1 MFQNEISSE
10 TFKNHL
16 QFFFKSALG
25 KADLESMQ
33 ALIKKIVIALLVSI
47 NISCL
52 LLGSYWVF
60 MATEAHE
67 VQSITEAKLRQ
78 PASIQEKFSN
88 APMIYT
94 MDKFVVNLAGSPK
107 RTIRLQVNLDMIGP
121 ESFQEIMDLE
131 NRAKARDRIV
141 RVLNEKTFADL
152 ESIQGKLFLKDRIVE
167 EVNKMLDKGLV
178 KDVYFTD
185 FVMN

>member
-1 MFQNEISSE
+1 M
-10 TFKNHL
+10 K
-16 QFFFKSALG
+16 
-25 KADLESMQ
+25 
-33 ALIKKIVIALLVSI
+33 ALIKKIVVVLLVTI
-47 NISCL
+47 NMGCL

-60 MATEAHE
+60 MATEGRE
-67 VQSITEAKLRQ
+67 VQTITESKLRQ
-78 PASIQEKFSN
+78 PASIQEKFSG

-94 MDKFVVNLAGSPK
+94 MDKFVVNLSGLPK

-121 ESFQEIMDLE
+121 DSFQEIMDLE

-141 RVLNEKTFADL
+141 RVLNEKTFDDL
-152 ESIQGKLFLKDRIVE
+152 ESIQGKLFLKDKIVE
-167 EVNKMLDKGLV
+167 EVNKLLYKGLV